1 MMASSL
7 GRELLGDDREDPL
20 VRPGRDWWLV
30 GLCTAVGVVLAAG
43 VGLAAWLMAPAAHV
57 RAGAAGPVGRT
68 GVADDDEAGTDGPAC
83 FVTDGNAPGADVY
96 RRAPGASPSRGAT
109 PPTTTGT
116 RRTAA
121 PPSTTAPARP
131 ARRPA
136 SDVCSG
142 VDRAARASACATRS
156 DTVRRSATAASDE
169 CAPDDR
175 DRDADNCDTNQRT
188 ASQHNHAAAATSH
201 QHASSIHQHIDQ
213 PASHRPVSRPCW
225 RWIRTR

>member
-1 MMASSL
+1 VAD
-7 GRELLGDDREDPL
+7 GTRRA
-20 VRPGRDWWLV
+20 R
-30 GLCTAVGVVLAAG
+30 
-43 VGLAAWLMAPAAHV
+43 

-68 GVADDDEAGTDGPAC
+68 GVADDDEATTDGPGC

-96 RRAPGASPSRGAT
+96 VDTGGISFPGGDAADDHGDTADGGVAVYNRTGSPVDSGADT
-109 PPTTTGT
+109 
-116 RRTAA
+116 
-121 PPSTTAPARP
+121 
-131 ARRPA
+131 
-136 SDVCSG
+136 CSG
-142 VDRAARASACATRS
+142 DHRAARASACATRS